1 MPQPT
6 SEIAVL
12 LTGAFHAFGGIETF
26 NRSLIHALDHIA
38 ASRNL
43 RVRVF
48 SLLDQTA
55 AASATPYLTSG
66 RLQFRGFRG
75 SRTRFALSACHA
87 ARSAD
92 IVIIGHANLLPLL
105 LMMNVPTMNAPLRTR
120 SFKCLIA
127 HGIEVWK
134 PLPRLQTLGAS
145 RLDRILCVSAYT
157 QREMLRLNSLPA
169 DRFRVFPNTLDPVY
183 ARARHARRDRAALGL
198 PAGPMLLSV
207 SRLAPSER
215 YKNVAAVIAALPQV
229 LRQVPD
235 AFYVIIGDGAERQ
248 PFLDLARR
256 LGLASK
262 VFLPGAVPDA
272 LLPSYYAA
280 SDLFVL
286 PSTKEGFGIVFLE
299 AMEHAKPCIG
309 ARAGGIPEVVRDG
322 VTGLLLDPS
331 DLPRAL
337 PYALLHLLTD
347 PVLRHTMG
355 ERGREDLDRTFAFP
369 HFRDRLQH
377 TLFPTAAA
385 EAPEPVCATPKLA

>member
-38 ASRNL
+38 AARNL

-48 SLLDQTA
+48 SLLDEPSP
-55 AASATPYLTSG
+55 ASATPYLASP
-66 RLQFRGFRG
+66 RLHFRGFRG
-75 SRTRFALSACHA
+75 SRARFALSACHA

-92 IVIIGHANLLPLL
+92 IVIVGHANLLPLVP
-105 LMMNVPTMNAPLRTR
+105 LMTR

-134 PLPRLQTLGAS
+134 PLPRLQTLGAA
-145 RLDRILCVSAYT
+145 RFDRILCVSAYT
-157 QREMLRLNSLPA
+157 QREMMRMNSMPA
-169 DRFRVFPNTLDPVY
+169 ARFRVFPNTLDPVY
-183 ARARHARRDRAALGL
+183 ARARHARLDRAALGL
-198 PAGPMLLSV
+198 PPGPMLLSV

-215 YKNVAAVIAALPQV
+215 YKNVAAVVAALPEV

-235 AFYVIIGDGAERQ
+235 AFYVIVGDGAERQ

-256 LGLASK
+256 LGLAAR

-280 SDLFVL
+280 CDLFVL

-309 ARAGGIPEVVRDG
+309 ARAGGVPEVVQDG
-322 VTGLLLDPS
+322 VTGLLVDAS

-337 PYALLHLLTD
+337 PRALLHLLTD
-347 PVLRHTMG
+347 PALRLAMG
-355 ERGREDLDRTFAFP
+355 ESGRETLERNFAREQFVEQLESYTRP
-369 HFRDRLQH
+369 AVVFHPAIGNRSIIQRLR
-377 TLFPTAAA
+377 PK
-385 EAPEPVCATPKLA
+385 VC

>member
-1 MPQPT
+1 MAPT
-6 SEIAVL
+6 AEIAVL

-38 ASRNL
+38 AARGL

-48 SLLDQTA
+48 SLLDATDSPAVPLYA
-55 AASATPYLTSG
+55 ASG

-75 SRTRFALSACHA
+75 RRMRFALAACHA

-92 IVIIGHANLLPLL
+92 VVIIGHANLLPLVP
-105 LMMNVPTMNAPLRTR
+105 LMNP
-120 SFKCLIA
+120 SCKCLIA

-134 PLPRLQTLGAS
+134 PLPRLQALGVA

-157 QREMLRLNSLPA
+157 QREMMRLNRMPA
-169 DRFRVFPNTLDPVY
+169 ARFRVFPNTLDPVY
-183 ARARHARRDRAALGL
+183 ARARQPSLDRAALGL

-215 YKNVAAVIAALPQV
+215 YKNVAAVIAALPEV
-229 LRQVPD
+229 LRHVPD
-235 AFYVIIGDGAERQ
+235 AFYVIVGDGAERQ
-248 PFLDLARR
+248 PFLELARR

-262 VFLPGAVPDA
+262 VFLPGAVPDP

-309 ARAGGIPEVVRDG
+309 ARAGGVPEVVRDG
-322 VTGLLLDPS
+322 VTGLLVDAS

-337 PYALLHLLTD
+337 PRALLHLLTD
-347 PVLRHTMG
+347 PALRHAMG
-355 ERGREDLDRTFAFP
+355 QRGREELECNFAFP
-369 HFRDRLQH
+369 RFRDRLEH
-377 TLFPTAAA
+377 TLYPTTAAA
-385 EAPEPVCATPKLA
+385 APEPVCATPKLA

>member
-38 ASRNL
+38 AARDL
-43 RVRVF
+43 RVRVL
-48 SLLDQTA
+48 SLLDATDSPAVPLYA
-55 AASATPYLTSG
+55 ASG

-75 SRTRFALSACHA
+75 SRMRFALCACHA

-92 IVIIGHANLLPLL
+92 VVIIGHANLLPLVP
-105 LMMNVPTMNAPLRTR
+105 LMNR
-120 SFKCLIA
+120 SCKCLIA

-134 PLPRLQTLGAS
+134 PLPRLQTLGAA

-157 QREMLRLNSLPA
+157 QREMTRLNSLPA
-169 DRFRVFPNTLDPVY
+169 ARFRVFPNTLDPVY
-183 ARARHARRDRAALGL
+183 AHARQPALHRAALGL

-215 YKNVAAVIAALPQV
+215 YKNVAAVIAALPEV
-229 LRQVPD
+229 LRHVPD
-235 AFYVIIGDGAERQ
+235 AFYVIVGDGAERL
-248 PFLDLARR
+248 PFLHLARR
-256 LGLASK
+256 LGLAGK
-262 VFLPGAVPDA
+262 IFLPGAVPDA

-309 ARAGGIPEVVRDG
+309 ARAGGVPEVVRDG
-322 VTGLLLDPS
+322 VTGLLVDAS

-337 PYALLHLLTD
+337 PRALLRLLTD
-347 PVLRHTMG
+347 PALRHAMG
-355 ERGREDLDRTFAFP
+355 QRGREALERNFAFP
-369 HFRDRLQH
+369 RFRDRLEH
-377 TLFPTAAA
+377 TLYPTTAA
-385 EAPEPVCATPKLA
+385 EVPESVCATSKLA